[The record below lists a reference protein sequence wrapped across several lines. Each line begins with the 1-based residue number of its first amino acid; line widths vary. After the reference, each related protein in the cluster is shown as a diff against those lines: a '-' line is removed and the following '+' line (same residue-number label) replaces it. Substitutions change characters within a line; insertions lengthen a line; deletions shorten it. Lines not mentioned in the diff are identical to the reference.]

1 MVYEAEYRC
10 TLRHSIILF
19 CLLGDEEAATQKFN
33 ILMQL
38 SKAYLDCVDCEDIT
52 KINHSTMDCDVYFW
66 GTINRLARFGFSK
79 FALTFLL
86 EYVDY
91 VRDYYSIGED
101 DEYHLYE
108 LYGEIV
114 DLAEN
119 AYKEL
124 CPTAEE
130 RLLTIIFSET
140 EEYSERAKML
150 DYYQSTIKTYSTKMR
165 KIADSKYDEQI
176 DQLEHNKKM
185 QIIEA
190 TTDSE

>member
-1 MVYEAEYRC
+1 MKKRFNNIVVYEAEYRC

-91 VRDYYSIGED
+91 VRDYYSIG
-101 DEYHLYE
+101 
-108 LYGEIV
+108 
-114 DLAEN
+114 DLI
-119 AYKEL
+119 L
-124 CPTAEE
+124 HTM
-130 RLLTIIFSET
+130 
-140 EEYSERAKML
+140 RAKRSIVMIWSL
-150 DYYQSTIKTYSTKMR
+150 RI
-165 KIADSKYDEQI
+165 
-176 DQLEHNKKM
+176 
-185 QIIEA
+185 
-190 TTDSE
+190 